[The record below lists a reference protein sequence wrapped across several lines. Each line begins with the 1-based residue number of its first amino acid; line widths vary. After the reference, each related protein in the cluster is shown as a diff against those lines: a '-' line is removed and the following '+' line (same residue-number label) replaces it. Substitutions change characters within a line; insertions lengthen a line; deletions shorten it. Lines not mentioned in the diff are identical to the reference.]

1 MNSIDH
7 ADQSYDLSR
16 LPAAPHILVQLLD
29 LCHQEDAGFELFAEI
44 ISKDAGLTA
53 RILQIANSPAFRQW
67 KDITD
72 LRRVLIVFGMRD
84 LKTIVTTCAVEQ
96 FFSQFSTT
104 FNHQVRRIWIR
115 SICCAN
121 LCERL
126 AHLLGYHKPGEAF
139 LAGLLYQSG
148 MLILMGHGKEE
159 YLQLLDNYSDAP
171 NSFAQNERAML
182 GTDHCEVGAHLA
194 HSWHLDSFLADA
206 IRFQGSATAELRSA
220 PVLLKILAVS
230 ASFAG
235 SRNLLD
241 NPSGLAKTAELFGLT
256 ADTTLGCLNQALEKS
271 SSMFRSLGITEAD
284 TLLTQQPQST
294 KWSQDDGAAVQLG
307 EAVRR
312 ITLAQLASPDPDND
326 LQTFARQIRI
336 SFCSIFPLKKLLL
349 MRYDSNRSQLIPVN
363 DLGYHQ
369 LDELTW
375 QDSDAASLIVA
386 ALNSGTEQT
395 LAKAQGSI
403 ADQQLLRLLDSS
415 TITLIPLIH
424 QNTKLGLIAL
434 GFDQGQSALSSQ
446 DRSLMTLFS
455 AEIARRQDALNKT
468 LGGTGGLSAEEVRQ
482 LVHEISNPLS
492 IINNY
497 LYVLGKKMQ
506 QDGSAPE
513 EIQTIS
519 EEIER
524 IGRILLHAKGQ
535 HPISHSPEKTDIN
548 ALIDELDHILSNSLY
563 SAKRIESTLQ
573 LDSNLPP
580 LHHSAD
586 KLKQVLINLLK
597 NAVEAIDQPGNITI
611 FTRDNIYQEE
621 QSFVEITIKDN
632 GPGIPPAI
640 LQKLFS
646 PVISTKDGHS
656 GLGLVIVNKLIKELG
671 GSISCFSN
679 AAHGT
684 EFKILLP
691 RKTA

>member
-16 LPAAPHILVQLLD
+16 LPAAPHILVELLD
-29 LCHQEDAGFELFAEI
+29 LCQREDAGFDQFAEI

-53 RILQIANSPAFRQW
+53 RILQVANSPAFRQW
-67 KDITD
+67 KEVTD
-72 LRRVLIVFGMRD
+72 LRRVLIVLGMRD

-104 FNHQVRRIWIR
+104 FNNQLRRIWIR

-126 AHLLGYHKPGEAF
+126 ANLLGYHKPGEAF
-139 LAGLLYQSG
+139 LAGLLHQSG
-148 MLILMGHGKEE
+148 MLILMNHGKEE
-159 YLQLLDNYSDAP
+159 YLQLLESYSDAP
-171 NSFAQNERAML
+171 NSFAQNEREIF
-182 GTDHCEVGAHLA
+182 GIDHCEVGALLVHG
-194 HSWHLDSFLADA
+194 WNLDSFLADA
-206 IRFQGSATAELRSA
+206 IRFQRSATVELRSA

-230 ASFAG
+230 ASFAA

-241 NPSGLAKTAELFGLT
+241 NPSGLIQAAELFGLT
-256 ADTTLGCLNQALEKS
+256 ADTTLGCLNEALVKS

-284 TLLTQQPQST
+284 ALLTQQRQST
-294 KWSQDDGAAVQLG
+294 QWSQDDGAAVQLG

-312 ITLAQLASPDPDND
+312 ITLAQLASPDPDSD
-326 LQTFARQIRI
+326 LQTFARQVRI
-336 SFCSIFPLKKLLL
+336 SFCSIFPLRQLLL
-349 MRYDSNRSQLIPVN
+349 MRYDSNQSQLVPVN

-395 LAKAQGSI
+395 LTKAQGSI
-403 ADQQLLRLLDSS
+403 ADQQLLRLLNSS

-434 GFDQGQSALSSQ
+434 GFDQGQSTLSSQ
-446 DRSLMTLFS
+446 DRSLIRLFS
-455 AEIARRQDALNKT
+455 AEIACRQGALNKT
-468 LGGTGGLSAEEVRQ
+468 LGENVGLSAEEVRQ

-497 LYVLGKKMQ
+497 LYVLGKKIQ
-506 QDGSAPE
+506 QDGSAAE

-535 HPISHSPEKTDIN
+535 HSISDGQEKTDIN
-548 ALIDELDHILSNSLY
+548 ALILELDQILTSSLY
-563 SAKRIESTLQ
+563 SAKQIESTLQ
-573 LDSNLPP
+573 LDSTLPP
-580 LHHSAD
+580 LHHNGD

-597 NAVEAIDQPGNITI
+597 NAVEAVEQPGNITI

-632 GPGIPPAI
+632 GPGIPPMI
-640 LQKLFS
+640 LKKLFS

-656 GLGLVIVNKLIKELG
+656 GLGLVVVNKLIKELG

-679 AAHGT
+679 TTHGT